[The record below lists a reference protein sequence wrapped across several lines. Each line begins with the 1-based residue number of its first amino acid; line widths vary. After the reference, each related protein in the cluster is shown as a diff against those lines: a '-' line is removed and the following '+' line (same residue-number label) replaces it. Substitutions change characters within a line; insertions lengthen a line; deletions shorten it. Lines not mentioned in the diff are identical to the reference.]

1 MNPITSTART
11 LILSVV
17 ATAMLVTSNYS
28 LADDAK
34 EIEAEAR
41 DALTR
46 LYETNPTAKELGKT
60 AEAIL
65 VFPDILKAGLIIG
78 GQGGNG
84 ALFEDGQVV
93 AYYNIAAASY
103 GLQAGAQTFA
113 YAMFLMTDSAR
124 EQIDSSDGW
133 EVGVGPSLVV
143 VDDGVAKTLTTTTA
157 KDDVYAFIFG
167 QEGLMGGLGIQGS
180 KITKI
185 DP

>member
-1 MNPITSTART
+1 MNRIISTACT
-11 LILSVV
+11 LIFSAI
-17 ATAMLVTSNYS
+17 ATAILVTPNHS

-34 EIEAEAR
+34 EIETEAR
-41 DALTR
+41 SALTR
-46 LYETNPTAKELGKT
+46 LYETNTTAKELGKT
-60 AEAIL
+60 AEAVL

-84 ALFEDGQVV
+84 ALFVDGQVV
-93 AYYNIAAASY
+93 AYYNISAASY

-113 YAMFLMTDSAR
+113 YAMFLMTDTAR
-124 EQIDSSDGW
+124 KQIDSSKGW

-143 VDDGVAKTLTTTTA
+143 VDDGVAKSLTTTTA

-167 QEGLMGGLGIQGS
+167 QEGMMAGLGIQGS